1 LNFGFWISIAA
12 ATVARAQDAW
22 VLTTADFRSERVSLR
37 AMGDNGI
44 TIVGADNKARNLPL
58 DRLLQIERIE
68 PTRAAVTSGKFVLV
82 LAGGDRLA
90 GEPRGVESETLAW
103 AAPSLGEMKLPLKS
117 VVLMYRAG
125 KSAPAPPAPDHPRG
139 TEDVVTL
146 GNGDTVRGIINT
158 ISDKS
163 IAVQSADGNVSEVP
177 MESVASIEFAAA
189 AGTGA
194 ASNAVTQRAGRA
206 FRVALADGSA
216 VTAPSVRKLDE
227 NLVLTLDDRST
238 RTLPFAAVA
247 AIEQVNGPVLWLSA
261 IAPIENVQVPFLD
274 YSAPARMNQ
283 SITGR
288 PIRFGDRTYSR
299 GIGAHSYSRITW
311 PIDPSARAFRT
322 QYAIDGDMP
331 YANVTVRIKL
341 DDRVA
346 YEKSDVRAGA
356 LSPIVLLDVNHEK
369 TITLE
374 VDYGQTYDV
383 QDRFNWIEPA
393 LLKVKPEPP
402 AAPAPAPHEPPS
414 SEPTTQSK

>member
-1 LNFGFWISIAA
+1 VIAGA
-12 ATVARAQDAW
+12 GATAVRAQDAW
-22 VLTTADFRSERVSLR
+22 VLTTADFRTERVSLR
-37 AMGDNGI
+37 AIGDNGI
-44 TIVGADNKARNLPL
+44 TIVGADAKARNLPL
-58 DRLLQIERIE
+58 DRLLQIERVA
-68 PTRAAVTSGKFVLV
+68 PPRAATGKFVLV
-82 LAGGDRLA
+82 LTSGDRLA
-90 GEPRGVESETLAW
+90 GEPRGVEAETLAW

-117 VVLMYRAG
+117 VVLMYRPG
-125 KSAPAPPAPDHPRG
+125 KSEPALDRPRG

-146 GNGDTVRGIINT
+146 GNGDTVRGILST

-163 IAVQSADGNVSEVP
+163 VAVQSASGDVSEIPV
-177 MESVASIEFAAA
+177 ESIASIEFASAPG
-189 AGTGA
+189 AGAGA
-194 ASNAVTQRAGRA
+194 GSNAATQRAARA

-216 VTAPSVRKLDE
+216 VTGPSVRKLDE
-227 NLVLTLDDRST
+227 NLVLALDDGST

-247 AIEQVNGPVLWLSA
+247 AIEQVNGPVLWLSS
-261 IAPIENVQVPFLD
+261 IAPSENVQVPFLD

-283 SITGR
+283 SVTGR

-299 GIGAHSYSRITW
+299 GIGAHAYSRITW
-311 PIDPSARAFRT
+311 PIDPSVRAFRT

-346 YEKSDVRAGA
+346 YEKADVRAGL
-356 LSPIVLLDVNHEK
+356 LSPVVMLDINREN

-393 LLKVKPEPP
+393 LLKVKPEL
-402 AAPAPAPHEPPS
+402 PAPVPQPP
-414 SEPTTQSK
+414 PTSVPTSKPN

>member
-1 LNFGFWISIAA
+1 MRFWILNFGFWVVVAGA
-12 ATVARAQDAW
+12 GATVARAQDAW
-22 VLTTADFRSERVSLR
+22 VLTTADFRNERVSLR
-37 AMGDNGI
+37 AIGDNGL
-44 TIVGADNKARNLPL
+44 TIVGADAKARNLPL
-58 DRLLQIERIE
+58 DRLLQIERVAA
-68 PTRAAVTSGKFVLV
+68 PRAASGKFVLV

-90 GEPRGVESETLAW
+90 GEPRGVEAETLAW

-117 VVLMYRAG
+117 VVLMYRPG
-125 KSAPAPPAPDHPRG
+125 KSEPALDRPRG

-146 GNGDTVRGIINT
+146 GNGDTVRGILNT

-163 IAVQSADGNVSEVP
+163 VAVQSASGDVSEIPV
-177 MESVASIEFAAA
+177 ESIASIEFASAP
-189 AGTGA
+189 GTGA
-194 ASNAVTQRAGRA
+194 GAGSNAATQRAGRA

-227 NLVLTLDDRST
+227 NLVLALDDGSM

-247 AIEQVNGPVLWLSA
+247 AIEQVNGPVLWLSS
-261 IAPIENVQVPFLD
+261 IVPNENVQVPFLD

-283 SITGR
+283 SVTGR

-311 PIDPSARAFRT
+311 PIDPSVRAFRT

-346 YEKSDVRAGA
+346 YEKADVRAGA
-356 LSPIVLLDVNHEK
+356 LSPVVLLDINREK

-393 LLKVKPEPP
+393 LLKVKPE
-402 AAPAPAPHEPPS
+402 APVA
-414 SEPTTQSK
+414 PTTSPSTRPVLAQ